1 MHSLV
6 EELELFAK
14 AVQVEVVADVLLIN
28 FNKKLVSLEV
38 AEPTDPARTGLAVV
52 IVIELVL

>member
-6 EELELFAK
+6 EELKLFAK

-28 FNKKLVSLEV
+28 FNKKLMSFEV
-38 AEPTDPARTGLAVV
+38 AEPTDPACTGLAVV
-52 IVIELVL
+52 IVKELVL